1 MTKEEFVAKMN
12 ADSEWAPGWDAI
24 ENEFARLYPL
34 QEPKHYGTNMAARAI
49 FGGNQYLDGY
59 SIYTSGKDYKHIVTF
74 GMSEL
79 YADEEAFG
87 GEWSR
92 WGYEMTFKLKEADA
106 DACMW
111 VLDMLSNLAYYTY
124 TQERFFEPHQYIGGG
139 GTSLHKGIESAITAL
154 ITVRD
159 TEAQSQDTLYGQ
171 LDFIQLVG
179 ITQRELE
186 VIQDDPDKIAVLVER
201 MKEDNPDLVTDMNR
215 TKSYL

>member
-12 ADSEWAPGWDAI
+12 ADPEWAPGWDAI
-24 ENEFARLYPL
+24 ENEFVRLYPR
-34 QEPKHYGTNMAARAI
+34 QEPKHYATNMAVRAML
-49 FGGNQYLDGY
+49 GGNQYLDGY
-59 SIYTSGKDYKHIVTF
+59 SIYTSDKGYKHIVTF

-92 WGYEMTFKLKEADA
+92 WGYEMTLKLKEEDE
-106 DACMW
+106 DACLW
-111 VLDMLSNLAYYTY
+111 ALDMLSKLAYYTY
-124 TQERFFEPHQYIGGG
+124 TQKSFFEPLQYIAGNR
-139 GTSLHKGIESAITAL
+139 TSLHAGKESAITAL
-154 ITVRD
+154 LTVKD
-159 TEAQSQDTLYGQ
+159 TEAQSQDTIYGQ

-179 ITQRELE
+179 ITQRELD
-186 VIQDDPDKIAVLVER
+186 VILEDYDKIEVLVER